1 MDSWTLGRLIGEIEH
16 RLDALESEWRTIKY
30 YGKRDLLLLSL
41 ATTTALSHMNAQQ
54 VASWLKSLLSLIPA
68 WLSG

>member
-30 YGKRDLLLLSL
+30 YGKRGLLLLSL

-54 VASWLKSLLSLIPA
+54 VAYWLKSLPSLILQ